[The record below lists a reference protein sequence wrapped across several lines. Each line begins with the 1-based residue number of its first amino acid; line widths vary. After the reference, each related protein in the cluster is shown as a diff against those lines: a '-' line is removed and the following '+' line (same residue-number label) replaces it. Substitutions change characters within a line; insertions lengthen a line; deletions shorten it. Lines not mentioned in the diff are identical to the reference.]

1 MNRKERQKKL
11 GEERNE
17 TKKAFIQALNSSY
30 GIIYV
35 ACAAV
40 KISRTTYYN
49 WYNED
54 PEFKREADE
63 VLQCQAEF
71 VEGKLLESIKNGD
84 VQAQKF
90 YLQTKGR
97 HLGYSTRRVDADL
110 PAYNGQSQ
118 AELESNEL
126 KRLNAEFAK
135 QKKHIT
141 ELLKEQKKYTPELE
155 LQIEICAKL
164 KVQEETLNKRLMVS
178 GYSPTITEYSREGEP
193 RNVINPVWKVHQD
206 VTDQL
211 QKALR
216 ALGMNTES
224 KDRKSDGDT
233 VGGFLEA
240 FQAKSEERAAAL
252 RKLEGSE

>member
-1 MNRKERQKKL
+1 MRGSRKEKRD
-11 GEERNE
+11 EERE
-17 TKKAFIQALNSSY
+17 KIKKDFINALNSSY
-30 GIIYV
+30 GIIYI

-40 KISRTTYYN
+40 KISRGTYYN

-54 PEFKREADE
+54 PEFRKEADE

-97 HLGYSTRRVDADL
+97 HLGYSTRRVDSEL

-118 AELESNEL
+118 TELENNEL
-126 KRLNAEFAK
+126 KRLNAEFTK
-135 QKKHIT
+135 QKKRIT
-141 ELLKEQKKYTPELE
+141 DLLKEEKKYTPELD

-164 KVQEETLNKRLMVS
+164 KVQEETLNKKLMIS

-193 RNVINPVWKVHQD
+193 RSVVNPVWKVHQD

-252 RKLEGSE
+252 KRLEGGE